1 MPKTL
6 TTLTET
12 RGGKACAAAA
22 RRTTRAWCAAALTG
36 GWLFAAAPLFAAE
49 DAVYA
54 LGKKLFSSVTPPC
67 AICHTLRD
75 ANAEGMIGPV
85 LDEIKPDEARVAKAL
100 RGGIGSMPSFGGS
113 LKAEEIDALAR
124 YVARAS
130 GGAEK
135 SR

>member
-1 MPKTL
+1 MRNPPTAYTKG
-6 TTLTET
+6 
-12 RGGKACAAAA
+12 RGDNACASAT
-22 RRTTRAWCAAALTG
+22 RRRMRACCAAALAG
-36 GWLFAAAPLFAAE
+36 GWLLAATPLLAAE

-75 ANAEGMIGPV
+75 ASAEGMIGPV

-100 RGGIGSMPSFGGS
+100 RGGIGSMPSFGGT
-113 LKAEEIDALAR
+113 LTAGEIEALAR

-130 GGAEK
+130 GGGEK